1 MEIMESVSLRCKQ
14 IDVPAHVHFGFLVIV
29 IYFMD
34 EEQRIGNDN
43 CGSKGE
49 CYVEKSDLQ

>member
-43 CGSKGE
+43 FN
-49 CYVEKSDLQ
+49 